1 MLLSL
6 KSILPCLAKAS
17 KHGGDWINITQLF
30 TENLIVT
37 SGSMRNG
44 FSEAFGARVLS
55 TCTVGG
61 KSDQNL
67 HDLYVDDWCR
77 RNLEHLEKP
86 SSNSDDSIRCHLAI
100 LLTLRGP
107 FCGFQQYTS
116 MIDQAGSFISY
127 HSHSYKNL

>member
-17 KHGGDWINITQLF
+17 MHGGDWIDITQLF

-55 TCTVGG
+55 T
-61 KSDQNL
+61 L
-67 HDLYVDDWCR
+67 EDLYSWR
-77 RNLEHLEKP
+77 
-86 SSNSDDSIRCHLAI
+86 
-100 LLTLRGP
+100 
-107 FCGFQQYTS
+107 
-116 MIDQAGSFISY
+116 
-127 HSHSYKNL
+127 